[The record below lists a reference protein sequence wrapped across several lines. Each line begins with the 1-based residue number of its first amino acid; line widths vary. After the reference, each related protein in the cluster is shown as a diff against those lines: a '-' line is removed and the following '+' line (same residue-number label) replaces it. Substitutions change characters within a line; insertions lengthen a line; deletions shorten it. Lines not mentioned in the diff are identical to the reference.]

1 MKTRE
6 LREIEAAST
15 AQLSEFRFSVE
26 EFGLVSN
33 HAGMTER
40 QMVIPEPGKTVP
52 SHSWQT
58 LDRNRS
64 PSSLLGPTSQHS
76 QLSKVS

>member
-26 EFGLVSN
+26 EFGHVSD
-33 HAGMTER
+33 HAVMTER
-40 QMVIPEPGKTVP
+40 QIVIPELGKMVP

-64 PSSLLGPTSQHS
+64 PSSLLGPTNQQSQHS
-76 QLSKVS
+76 KES